1 MVVLHTSLNVLW
13 GTWEIAALPPQKEV
27 FDVAGSLEEAHR
39 ARLKQKTKNKKH
51 TACLGDSSLQAKLNV
66 SKDKPRGC
74 RNLRLLFQCRNYGS
88 RTHWERPEHSQC
100 SKRSWCKAEV
110 RCERQRWGKSDR
122 RCWARVHGKQ
132 THLSY
137 ERLKGLKI
145 QRAQ

>member
-13 GTWEIAALPPQKEV
+13 GTWEIPALPPQKEV
-27 FDVAGSLEEAHR
+27 FDVAGSVEEAHR
-39 ARLKQKTKNKKH
+39 ATLKQKTLPALVTPACKQSWMWAKINQGATGICIYSSSAKIMVPGFIEKDLN
-51 TACLGDSSLQAKLNV
+51 TASVHKEVDTS
-66 SKDKPRGC
+66 
-74 RNLRLLFQCRNYGS
+74 
-88 RTHWERPEHSQC
+88 
-100 SKRSWCKAEV
+100 KAEV

-122 RCWARVHGKQ
+122 LCSARVHWKK